1 MWLSQKRDRTLQKTL
16 VVGCK
21 FFKEV
26 FMRSMK
32 ILFLRFLAVLPLAGI
47 AFAAQTALMTE
58 SGSNDKIHVARGP
71 GGGTS
76 GD

>member
-1 MWLSQKRDRTLQKTL
+1 ML
-16 VVGCK
+16 VVS

-47 AFAAQTALMTE
+47 AFAAQTALATGFGAAE
-58 SGSNDKIHVARGP
+58 KEQVARHP

-76 GD
+76 RGGG

>member
-1 MWLSQKRDRTLQKTL
+1 
-16 VVGCK
+16 
-21 FFKEV
+21 
-26 FMRSMK
+26 MRSMK

-58 SGSNDKIHVARGP
+58 SGLNDKIHVARGP